1 MCKCGEGMSFQD
13 KENLI
18 YKQIGVAEKLY
29 TKHDMIWM
37 EVLVG
42 LGTARIFSNTYI
54 VLQLRER

>member
-18 YKQIGVAEKLY
+18 YKQIGVADKLY

-54 VLQLRER
+54 VL

>member
-29 TKHDMIWM
+29 TKHNVIWR

-54 VLQLRER
+54 VL